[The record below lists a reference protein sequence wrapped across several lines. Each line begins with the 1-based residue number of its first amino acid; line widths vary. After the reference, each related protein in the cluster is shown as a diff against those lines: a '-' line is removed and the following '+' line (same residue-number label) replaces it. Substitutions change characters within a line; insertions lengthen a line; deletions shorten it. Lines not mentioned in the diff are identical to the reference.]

1 MFDQFDLKF
10 LDDPKKVY
18 GDLEE
23 IHAIAWKGFSEK
35 DPFAAEFFGNIK
47 LTTEELS
54 SFMTAMKDA
63 RMDEEEIA
71 RNGGMNIG
79 SWWIVGF
86 RSLRINRLEHCYS

>member
-54 SFMTAMKDA
+54 S
-63 RMDEEEIA
+63 
-71 RNGGMNIG
+71 
-79 SWWIVGF
+79 
-86 RSLRINRLEHCYS
+86 L